1 MLPLDLHVL
10 SLQLAFIL
18 SQDQTLH
25 CKSIFS
31 SVKMIFCSVQDAV
44 NLLTLFK
51 YLLSSIVSL
60 LSRTSIDGSI
70 FYLYYLYCLSIFQRT
85 CCFRFKS
92 GCKGKGF
99 IFNYQT
105 FSEVFLFFLFTH
117 FSDSLC
123 ERERMYKRKTKAVF
137 FANRTAKIRTLF
149 IILQNFLEVFLFFSL
164 SAISLFHYVNSA
176 RLSSLG
182 KRVQKYAL
190 LVYNPN
196 ILNYFFEVFLKES
209 AKALKDNDVVEH
221 IFLS

>member
-1 MLPLDLHVL
+1 
-10 SLQLAFIL
+10 
-18 SQDQTLH
+18 
-25 CKSIFS
+25 
-31 SVKMIFCSVQDAV
+31 MIFCSVQDAV

-92 GCKGKGF
+92 GCKGKCF

-105 FSEVFLFFLFTH
+105 FSEVFFYFFFLLI
-117 FSDSLC
+117 SQALYAKGKEC
-123 ERERMYKRKTKAVF
+123 IKEKTKAVF

-196 ILNYFFEVFLKES
+196 ILNSFFEVFLKES
-209 AKALKDNDVVEH
+209 AKTLKDNDVVEH
-221 IFLS
+221 IFFIMSGLGAETVHMGHIIISHAGA

>member
-1 MLPLDLHVL
+1 
-10 SLQLAFIL
+10 
-18 SQDQTLH
+18 
-25 CKSIFS
+25 
-31 SVKMIFCSVQDAV
+31 MIFCSVQDAV

-105 FSEVFLFFLFTH
+105 FSEVFFLFTH
-117 FSDSLC
+117 FSGSLC

-149 IILQNFLEVFLFFSL
+149 IILQNFLEVFFVLFFKRNLAFSL
-164 SAISLFHYVNSA
+164 CQFCKAFFSWKAGAKVHPFRIQSKYIKLFFRS
-176 RLSSLG
+176 
-182 KRVQKYAL
+182 
-190 LVYNPN
+190 
-196 ILNYFFEVFLKES
+196 FFER
-209 AKALKDNDVVEH
+209 
-221 IFLS
+221 IC